1 MNGVLRFE
9 SWDKNYTYNIEDLR
23 RKQAHRDQY
32 SHYLKA
38 ASEFRENEAR
48 KRNYEKLGIRLEGA
62 NDSIDIGLHP
72 REGLESPRL
81 TLPKHDDPLWVERPF
96 NLHGYPDGPVKT
108 QPGARRLRK
117 PHDENRLIGRKFPS
131 EPQNPGEFRDCD
143 TALSHDVLSRILPN
157 VKSLNFGTVCV
168 NSTTWKCLAITNDL
182 SQSIL
187 VEVDLK
193 DAEELSKS
201 TPKSQVLPPGA
212 TGGFDICFLTRLQL
226 APGQT
231 SRVFRKPIKYIVNKR
246 HSFKVSVEAEVV
258 PLVVEVSSKT
268 LEFAFE
274 EESLD
279 RAVSE
284 KLGKFFA
291 ARCMKKNYRRMQSSS
306 TPGTQ
311 PHSLNGLRTQSLAF
325 QLIRLRVRLTLLG
338 RPLRL

>member
-1 MNGVLRFE
+1 MDVNGVLRFE

-32 SHYLKA
+32 AHYLQA
-38 ASEFRENEAR
+38 ARDFRETEAK

-72 REGLESPRL
+72 REGLNSPRL
-81 TLPKHDDPLWVERPF
+81 NIPKHDDPLWVERPF
-96 NLHGYPDGPVKT
+96 NLHGQLDGLTKS

-117 PHDENRLIGRKFPS
+117 AHDEDRLISRKFPA
-131 EPQNPGEFRDCD
+131 EPQNPGEFRDCEA
-143 TALSHDVLSRILPN
+143 ALGHDVLSRIVPN

-168 NSTTWKCLAITNDL
+168 NSATWKCLAVTNDL
-182 SQSIL
+182 THSIL
-187 VEVDLK
+187 VEVDVK
-193 DAEELSKS
+193 DAEELARS

-226 APGQT
+226 PAGQN

-258 PLVVEVSSKT
+258 PLVLELSSKS

-279 RAVSE
+279 RTASV
-284 KLGKFFA
+284 KLGLF
-291 ARCMKKNYRRMQSSS
+291 S
-306 TPGTQ
+306 
-311 PHSLNGLRTQSLAF
+311 SLNSNS
-325 QLIRLRVRLTLLG
+325 ISS
-338 RPLRL
+338 